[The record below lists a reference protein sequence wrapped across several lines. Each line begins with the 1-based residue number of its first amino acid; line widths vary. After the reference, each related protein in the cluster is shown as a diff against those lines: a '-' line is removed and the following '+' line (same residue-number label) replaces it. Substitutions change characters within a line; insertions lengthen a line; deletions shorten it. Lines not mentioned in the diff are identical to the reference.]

1 MRDLAYV
8 TDANIKRFRK
18 LLETSINE
26 PLRRTIQTLLIEE
39 LVKAEAPTHQST
51 RAPTVPGG
59 AT

>member
-1 MRDLAYV
+1 MGDLAYV

-26 PLRRTIQTLLIEE
+26 PVRRTIQTLLIED
-39 LVKAEAPTHQST
+39 LAEAEPPLIKPSP
-51 RAPTVPGG
+51 RARG